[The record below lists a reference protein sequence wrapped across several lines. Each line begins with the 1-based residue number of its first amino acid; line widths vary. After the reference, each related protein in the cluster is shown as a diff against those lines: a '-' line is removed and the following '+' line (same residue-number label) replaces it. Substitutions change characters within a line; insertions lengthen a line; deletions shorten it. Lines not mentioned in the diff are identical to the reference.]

1 MRYTPHPY
9 QQNAFRWIID
19 HPRCCLF
26 LDMGLGKT
34 VVTLTAFQ
42 WLQESLD
49 VERCLVVAP
58 KKVAET
64 TWTSEASKWDH
75 LHSLRVAKVMGSPA
89 QRMNALDDDADIYVI
104 GRDSFSWLCEHY
116 SYRLPFDMLIIDEL
130 TSFKTHSSKRFKAMR
145 KVTPLFSRVIGLT
158 GTPAPNSLIDLW
170 AQLYC
175 IDMGDRLGKSLTRY
189 RDEFFHL
196 VRWNNIV
203 IRCTPRRGAEDII
216 RRKIADICLSMQ
228 AKDYLQLPSLI
239 VHDEHVE
246 LSERVLTGYQH
257 FERDHVL
264 DFLSEHQPDDEAG
277 PILADNAAALISKL
291 SQYANGAIYDADR
304 QVHSVHD
311 EKLDRLEELVEAAA
325 SPVLIFYQYQHDIP
339 RITGRFKGHTV
350 RLYQGEQDLLDWNAG
365 KIDILLAH
373 PASTAYGLNLQQGGH
388 YIIWFG
394 TGWNLELYQQAN
406 ARLYRQGQQHPVII
420 YNLVCSGTVD
430 ERALTALRNKDSVQQ
445 KLLRELRYLKQKYQS
460 A

>member
-75 LHSLRVAKVMGSPA
+75 LHSLRVSKVMGSPA
-89 QRMNALDDDADIYVI
+89 QRMNALDADADIYVI

-116 SYRLPFDMLIIDEL
+116 GYRLPFDMLIIDEL

-175 IDMGDRLGKSLTRY
+175 IDMGNRLGKSLTRY

-228 AKDYLQLPSLI
+228 AKDYLQLPRLI

-430 ERALTALRNKDSVQQ
+430 ERALVALRNKDSVQQ

>member
-175 IDMGDRLGKSLTRY
+175 IDMGNRLGKSLTRY

-264 DFLSEHQPDDEAG
+264 DFLSEHQPDDEASS
-277 PILADNAAALISKL
+277 ILADNAAALISKL

-339 RITGRFKGHTV
+339 RITARFKGHTV

-430 ERALTALRNKDSVQQ
+430 ERALIALRNKDSVQQ